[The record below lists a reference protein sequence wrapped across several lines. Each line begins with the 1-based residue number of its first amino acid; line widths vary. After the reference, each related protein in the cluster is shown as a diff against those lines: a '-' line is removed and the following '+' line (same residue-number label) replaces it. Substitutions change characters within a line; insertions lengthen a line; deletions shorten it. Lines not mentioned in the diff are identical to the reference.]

1 MWKFLLN
8 FVILYYDSDVICF
21 GEFHNCQQ
29 NAGNS
34 KCRFQCKAQ
43 PSCQSA
49 RACPTS
55 FLAHPKSSKNAHF
68 ITFDASA
75 CQVQKRPKVGLFRH
89 FWPRSQC
96 ENWPLTF
103 PHPSV
108 TAKVHSVS
116 LLKGTGTS
124 LINRTWANYSE
135 SWAEFQF
142 NLLNKLSNSLTKAS
156 VDAADT
162 AKKTWNSRQQRT
174 WTCGP
179 LSPWSWHSLTM
190 STPLNSKSFQLQL
203 QKKVSQKKA
212 R

>member
-1 MWKFLLN
+1 MQGPAQLPKCTRMPN
-8 FVILYYDSDVICF
+8 IC
-21 GEFHNCQQ
+21 
-29 NAGNS
+29 
-34 KCRFQCKAQ
+34 
-43 PSCQSA
+43 
-49 RACPTS
+49 

-68 ITFDASA
+68 ITFDAST
-75 CQVQKRPKVGLFRH
+75 CQVEKRPKVGLFRH

-190 STPLNSKSFQLQL
+190 STPLNSRSFQLQL
-203 QKKVSQKKA
+203 QKKVSQKSSLKCLKTFLLSFDEFFA
-212 R
+212 YLSFHP